1 MMFADELMFC
11 FEKEV
16 NNKKNSVKINEEFLF
31 WTFIGVINKAALRN
45 GYSANVLEI
54 HKSCINFEKINRFL
68 FCNKKDQSK
77 PARCEL
83 ADIMFIIYNDN
94 EARLC
99 FMQNK
104 YDKRITRRR
113 NFTVDTR

>member
-68 FCNKKDQSK
+68 FCNKIVSTFS
-77 PARCEL
+77 
-83 ADIMFIIYNDN
+83 ISSYNFSN
-94 EARLC
+94 CRYIL
-99 FMQNK
+99 
-104 YDKRITRRR
+104 IL
-113 NFTVDTR
+113 